1 MFLTEQE
8 EGQLREKWA
17 PIMEH
22 EDLSAIQNSTKR
34 DITIR
39 LLENQEKQLKEDA
52 VTTGN
57 VSNWDPVLISL
68 VRRST
73 PQLLAYDTVGVQ
85 PMTGPTGLVFYM
97 KSYYTNTAGN
107 EALTIQAG
115 KPDVTHSGPMSTADG
130 ETLGGFNGGT
140 NQYGEMSF
148 GIEKTSVEAKTRALK
163 AKYSNEIAHDL
174 KVIHGLDA
182 ESELASILSNE
193 IIAETNWELMNLIS
207 SEAKVG
213 AQASTIAGTFDLAD
227 AADNKGA
234 RWGGER
240 YKALITQINKEANI
254 IARETGRGA
263 GNFIICSADVASI
276 LDMTANLATDN
287 AQVTQGMNLDINT
300 SLFAGVLGGKY
311 KVFVN
316 PYLAADEVIVG
327 YKGASEMDA
336 GLFYCPY
343 VPLQMYKSTGEEDFQ
358 PRIGFK
364 SRYGIMS
371 NPFAGSGAGANQ
383 YYRKFNVANL

>member
-8 EGQLREKWA
+8 EVSLREKWA
-17 PIMEH
+17 PILEH
-22 EDLSAIQNSTKR
+22 ADLPEIKNATQR

-57 VSNWDPVLISL
+57 VSNWDPILISL

-73 PQLLAYDTVGVQ
+73 PQLLAYETVGVQ

-97 KSYYTNTAGN
+97 KSYYTNTAGT
-107 EALTIQAG
+107 EAFAPGQ
-115 KPDVTHSGPMSTADG
+115 KPNTAHSGPMTTADG

-140 NQYGEMSF
+140 NNFSEMSF

-182 ESELASILSNE
+182 ETELSAILSNE
-193 IIAETNWELMNLIS
+193 IIAETNWEIMDLLS
-207 SEAKVG
+207 SEAKAG
-213 AQASTIAGTFDLAD
+213 ATGATVAGTFDLAD
-227 AADNKGA
+227 TADNKGA

-240 YKALITQINKEANI
+240 YKSLITQINKEANI

-263 GNFIICSADVASI
+263 GNFLVVSADVASV
-276 LDMTANLATDN
+276 LDMTANLATDS
-287 AQVTQGMNLDINT
+287 AVVSQGMSTDVTQ

-327 YKGASEMDA
+327 YKGSSEMDA

-343 VPLQMYKSTGEEDFQ
+343 VPLQMYKSTGEEDFA

-364 SRYGIMS
+364 TRYGILS
-371 NPFAGSGAGANQ
+371 NPMTGEGAGTNS
-383 YYRKFNVANL
+383 YYRKFSVANL

>member
-22 EDLSAIQNSTKR
+22 EDLSAIQNPTKR

>member
-1 MFLTEQE
+1 MFLTENE
-8 EGQLREKWA
+8 EVALREKWA
-17 PIMEH
+17 PILEH
-22 EDLSAIQNSTKR
+22 SDLPAIQNSTKR

-39 LLENQEKQLKEDA
+39 LLENQEKQIKEDA

-97 KSYYTNTAGN
+97 KSYYTNTSGN
-107 EALTIQAG
+107 EALAIQGG
-115 KPDVTHSGPMSTADG
+115 KPDTTHSGPMTTAAG
-130 ETLGGFNGGT
+130 EQLGGIDGSTTAYN
-140 NQYGEMSF
+140 EMSF

-182 ESELASILSNE
+182 ETELSSILSNE
-193 IIAETNWELMNLIS
+193 IIAATNWELMDLIS
-207 SEAKVG
+207 TNAKGG
-213 AQASTIAGTFDLAD
+213 AQNAPAAGTFDLAD
-227 AADNKGA
+227 AGDSKGA

-263 GNFIICSADVASI
+263 GNWIICSADVASV
-276 LDMTANLATDN
+276 LDMTANLSTDN
-287 AQVTQGMNLDINT
+287 AQVTQGMNTDINS

-336 GLFYCPY
+336 GMFYCPY

-364 SRYGIMS
+364 SRYGILD
-371 NPFAGSGAGANQ
+371 NPFATSGATNNQ
-383 YYRKFNVANL
+383 YFRKFSVANL

>member
-1 MFLTEQE
+1 
-8 EGQLREKWA
+8 
-17 PIMEH
+17 
-22 EDLSAIQNSTKR
+22 
-34 DITIR
+34 
-39 LLENQEKQLKEDA
+39 
-52 VTTGN
+52 
-57 VSNWDPVLISL
+57 
-68 VRRST
+68 
-73 PQLLAYDTVGVQ
+73 
-85 PMTGPTGLVFYM
+85 M